1 MPTRTLRTMSP
12 WLLLALSA
20 FLLALP
26 IAFRPRTPSRTEFHG
41 FLGFLWNLNAVY
53 CTLVHRLRT
62 EPAPLPESGPAIL
75 ISNHTCNID
84 HFLLQ
89 AGTGRKLGFMISRDY
104 YDIPAFRPFCNLVD
118 CIPVNSG
125 GSDSSATRAALR
137 ALKEGKVVPMFP
149 EGRMLPTSG
158 EEIGE
163 AKAGVAFIA
172 TRAKVP
178 VIPAYIKG
186 TPPSKNLLRSFF
198 GPSNARVVYGKP
210 IDPSEFVIPEG
221 RDAERAA
228 LVATTEKL
236 MGAIRALR
244 DRVKLEEESLSKS

>member
-1 MPTRTLRTMSP
+1 MSP
-12 WLLLALSA
+12 WLLLAFSA
-20 FLLALP
+20 CLLALP
-26 IAFRPRTPSRTEFHG
+26 VVFRPRTPSKSEFHG

-53 CTLVHRLRT
+53 CVLIHRLRT

-104 YDIPAFRPFCNLVD
+104 YDIPAFRPFCDLVG
-118 CIPVNSG
+118 CIPVNG
-125 GSDSSATRAALR
+125 TGEETSATRAALR
-137 ALKEGKVVPMFP
+137 ALKEGKVVPIFP
-149 EGRMLPTSG
+149 EGRMLPVSG
-158 EEIGE
+158 DEIGE

-186 TPPSKNLLRSFF
+186 TPRSKNLLKSFF
-198 GPSNARVVYGKP
+198 GPSDARVVYGKP
-210 IDPSEFVIPEG
+210 IDPSEFVIPKG
-221 RDAERAA
+221 HDADRAA
-228 LVATTEKL
+228 LVATTETF

-244 DRVKLEEESLSKS
+244 DRVKLEEEGRSKS